1 MDKDFQL
8 QVLTWLTRIDGNLS
22 EHMRRTE
29 LLEAEVKPL
38 KKYVYMLMGA
48 LTLVTGGGVLVALVK
63 NLRDLLFN

>member
-48 LTLVTGGGVLVALVK
+48 LAFLSTGGVLVALIK
-63 NLRDLLFN
+63 NLRDILGL